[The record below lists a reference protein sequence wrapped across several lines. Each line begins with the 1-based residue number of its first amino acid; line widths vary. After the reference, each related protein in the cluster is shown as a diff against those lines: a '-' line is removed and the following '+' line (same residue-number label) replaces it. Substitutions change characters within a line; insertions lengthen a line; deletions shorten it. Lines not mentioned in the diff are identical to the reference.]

1 MTAATPQAVTSTAV
15 TTPASPTT
23 VTPTAMTPQE
33 QAHVLRFVRGLPDE
47 EQIAAATL
55 AVLAV
60 LRART
65 PAGRAAPGDP
75 VVPAP
80 TWGFDRTYRA
90 PGSWAAAR

>member
-1 MTAATPQAVTSTAV
+1 MTS
-15 TTPASPTT
+15 TT
-23 VTPTAMTPQE
+23 VTTAASPTAMTPQE

-65 PAGRAAPGDP
+65 PAGRAAPGGP